1 MKEAYSRS
9 IERESPNG
17 LIILKA
23 VYGNLPDDI
32 ENIESASD
40 KMINVVVPLQVLVK
54 DHSIQILSD
63 TTKVLENKYLAVG
76 KFCISDWSDHF

>member
-23 VYGNLPDDI
+23 VYGKLPENI
-32 ENIESASD
+32 ENIESASE
-40 KMINVVVPLQVLVK
+40 KMINVIVPLQVLVK
-54 DHSIQILSD
+54 DHSLQILSD
-63 TTKVLENKYLAVG
+63 SSKVGLLFLFY
-76 KFCISDWSDHF
+76 

>member
-76 KFCISDWSDHF
+76 KFCISD